1 MKIAGIVGGAVA
13 AVLVV
18 FFFVSDPFNI
28 WVKSSVKDVTEWTPE
43 RIQKSPKLYLE
54 WAQEKLEETED
65 SLEAREIKMKQL
77 RGKYER
83 ELASAKAEQS
93 TLDKKLAL
101 FKEKF
106 QYAETTSWPVTLETT
121 GGSVEWGKNEVEK
134 NTEKAL
140 KRKKVADKKVKV
152 YGAQLTKVNS
162 GIKKIDQRQEEL
174 TEKKEYLAMQK
185 EMFILEME
193 MKKVGE
199 LMNGVNAVL
208 DIAEVIG
215 DEELGEVDL
224 DDIVVEEQSSSETMN
239 FLQGES
245 EKPEP
250 EKESSE

>member
-1 MKIAGIVGGAVA
+1 MKTVGVIGGVVA

-28 WVKSSVKDVTEWTPE
+28 WVKTTYKDATEWTPE
-43 RIQKSPKLYLE
+43 QIQKNPKLYLE
-54 WAQEKLEETED
+54 WAQETLNKTED
-65 SLEAREIKMKQL
+65 ALEAREIAMKQL

-83 ELASAKAEQS
+83 ELASAKTEQS
-93 TLDKKLAL
+93 TLGKKLSL
-101 FKEKF
+101 FKDKF
-106 QYAETTSWPVTLETT
+106 QYAESTSWPVSIKTT
-121 GGSVEWGKNEVEK
+121 GGSVEMDKKQVEK

-174 TEKKEYLAMQK
+174 AEKKEYLAMQK

-193 MKKVGE
+193 MNQVGE
-199 LMNGVNAVL
+199 LMDGVNAVL

-215 DEELGEVDL
+215 DEELGEVSL
-224 DDIVVEEQSSSETMN
+224 DDIEVEEESSSETVD
-239 FLQGES
+239 FLTSGS
-245 EKPEP
+245 ENSEP
-250 EKESSE
+250 ANDGSE